1 MAAKGYLGA
10 RCSGRMGMFMGY
22 ILSVVRDEARFAIRG
37 VLVPAI
43 PQKPV
48 DLRFPYV
55 VKHYGPALFAF
66 VFSDVP

>member
-1 MAAKGYLGA
+1 
-10 RCSGRMGMFMGY
+10 MFMGY